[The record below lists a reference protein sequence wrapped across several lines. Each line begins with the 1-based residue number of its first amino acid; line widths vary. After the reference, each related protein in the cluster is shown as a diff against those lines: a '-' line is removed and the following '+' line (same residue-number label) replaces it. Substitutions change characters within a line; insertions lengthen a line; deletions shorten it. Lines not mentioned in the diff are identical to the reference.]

1 MQWCGNRQSRLS
13 RSDLD
18 LAATAEQKTLMTQEE
33 QDAILGRT
41 LREYNDCRKELAAI
55 EAKLASIG
63 EELIS
68 LGKELKGRPEQ
79 VYFTGRSRNVRF
91 GENRDTQNFSSASI
105 DGNSIAD
112 LVT

>member
-1 MQWCGNRQSRLS
+1 
-13 RSDLD
+13 
-18 LAATAEQKTLMTQEE
+18 MTQEE

-79 VYFTGRSRNVRF
+79 VYFSGRSRDIRF
-91 GENRDTQNFSSASI
+91 GENRDIQSFSPASI
-105 DGNSIAD
+105 DGNMTSPGD
-112 LVT
+112 